1 MIPPLGGLVDRT
13 LADQDAR
20 GEKHRLERENRRQQ
34 WERKLIE
41 MPALRGSER
50 IGADP
55 NCYRETLKN
64 EEIDGANEPADRVE
78 YAVMRLKLPF
88 VLFLDPEDQFD
99 IACRCTPNIAGSG
112 CGELAQLPDRPV
124 SGLPRCLAGLPSCFL
139 GCRPRLALCP
149 EILQFIIREMLDADQ
164 GVARRANPDQ
174 LV

>member
-1 MIPPLGGLVDRT
+1 VIPPLGGLVNHI

-20 GEKHRLERENRRQQ
+20 GEKHRRQE

-64 EEIDGANEPADRVE
+64 EEIDGAHEPTDRVE

-88 VLFLDPEDQFD
+88 VLFLDP
-99 IACRCTPNIAGSG
+99 
-112 CGELAQLPDRPV
+112 
-124 SGLPRCLAGLPSCFL
+124 
-139 GCRPRLALCP
+139 
-149 EILQFIIREMLDADQ
+149 
-164 GVARRANPDQ
+164 
-174 LV
+174 